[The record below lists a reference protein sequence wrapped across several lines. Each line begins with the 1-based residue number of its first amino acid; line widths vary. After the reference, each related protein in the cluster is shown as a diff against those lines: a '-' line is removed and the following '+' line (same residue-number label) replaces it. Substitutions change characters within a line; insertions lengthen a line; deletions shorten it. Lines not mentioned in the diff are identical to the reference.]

1 MPKEGISHVGVWWKM
16 MKLTMKAE
24 TAIWS
29 LRNVTL
35 VSDITPISRFAYLN
49 LHLEALIPFTLR
61 SPQSPVVKQNIF
73 PDLPERLLVVMIR
86 P

>member
-1 MPKEGISHVGVWWKM
+1 MMPKEGISHVGVWWKM

-49 LHLEALIPFTLR
+49 LHLEALIR